1 MRIIEFI
8 LDRFIGT
15 QIFLVLVAAIV
26 LLPQA
31 SFASYSGALQTILVP
46 ATSSAAN
53 NGTALLS
60 SLASITDANASKP
73 YLIKLEPGKYDVQ
86 QTQLVMKPF
95 VDIVGSG
102 RESTRL
108 LGAPITAPF
117 PYPAVVS
124 GASNSEL
131 RDLSVINV
139 GRGPGT
145 FAVGIFLGG
154 VDTRLT
160 NVKSKASGGDVN
172 EGIIIRGAN
181 STVDKVIGVGVG
193 GLIASGIVVEEAS
206 SATLLRSDFRASG
219 ATDINRAIW
228 VRGQYAGV
236 TTRITTCT
244 AQAIG
249 GERAYGL
256 LESDGN
262 SPGTRISVLHSTIAA
277 MGASVENHGIY
288 LDPGPAFSM
297 LASRASA
304 TGTSSYGLRVLN
316 LYETRVHG
324 STIAGDTGP
333 VLVLVGLGS
342 TKIASSGLY
351 GGSVVGNA
359 ICAGVH
365 DDAFTFYS
373 STCP

>member
-1 MRIIEFI
+1 M
-8 LDRFIGT
+8 
-15 QIFLVLVAAIV
+15 V
-26 LLPQA
+26 LLPQV
-31 SFASYSGALQTILVP
+31 SFAAYTGALQTILIP
-46 ATSSAAN
+46 ATSNAAA
-53 NGTALLS
+53 NGTALLG
-60 SLASITDANASKP
+60 SLASITDATASKR

-86 QTQLVMKPF
+86 QVQVVMKPY
-95 VDIVGSG
+95 VDIAGSG
-102 RESTRL
+102 REATKL

-117 PYPAVVS
+117 PYPSVVN

-145 FAVGIFLGG
+145 FAIGIFLGG

-181 STVDKVIGVGVG
+181 STVDTVIGVGVG
-193 GLIASGIVVEEAS
+193 GSIASGIVVEEGS
-206 SATLLRSDFRASG
+206 GATLLRSDFRASG
-219 ATDINRAIW
+219 ATDTNRAIW
-228 VRGQYAGV
+228 VRAQFASV
-236 TTRITTCT
+236 TTRIGTCT

-249 GERAYGL
+249 GEQAYGL

-262 SPGTRISVLHSTIAA
+262 FPGTRIAVLRSTFAA
-277 MGASVENHGIY
+277 MDASLENHGIH

-316 LYETRVHG
+316 LYETRIHG
-324 STIAGDTGP
+324 STLAGDSGP
-333 VLVLVGLGS
+333 VLVLLGSGS

-351 GGSVVGNA
+351 GGPVIGTAV
-359 ICAGVH
+359 CAGVH
-365 DDAFTFYS
+365 DDAFTFYP